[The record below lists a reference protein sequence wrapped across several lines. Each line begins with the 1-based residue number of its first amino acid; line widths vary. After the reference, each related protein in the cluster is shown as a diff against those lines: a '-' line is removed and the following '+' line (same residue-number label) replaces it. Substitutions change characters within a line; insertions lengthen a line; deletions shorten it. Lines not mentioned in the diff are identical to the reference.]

1 MEKIKGLHYEAGEAP
16 KILILGTMPGSQSI
30 EKQEYYSSHN
40 NSFWTIIEEVF
51 NNGKPFANY
60 SEKCDCLHN
69 NGIALW
75 DVFDSCDRVKS
86 SDKTIKEPVCNDL
99 KSFLNKYQTISLVI
113 FNGKKAEEA
122 FKKHFQLDVKTVTAP
137 STSNAFPMKREKKT
151 ALWKEALGLCEKE
164 EKPAETPKKEEGSLK
179 SLEMTISG
187 APYVISLPIM
197 EDGWE
202 KDAKKLIKECDEEN
216 DKTDFRVDFYANT
229 FRDYWEDEMMIVL
242 YDEKEPVNILIQDRE
257 TEETVD
263 QFTQKDVPLKICN
276 DVVLDAGDIFF
287 IKKCEDA
294 KSYFSA
300 KTIYSRD
307 VFSFTKVKVKVGDR
321 MMEGLVPF
329 DFDNED
335 AFFNEMFT
343 DFEIYNSCDDYSDET
358 ESLYINLNGNCT
370 VIGEDLRPGSNG
382 FTPVNNTQ
390 SSNNQQSTE
399 KMNIRIEISG
409 RGNIFN
415 IVSPSSLEDNEDWK
429 DAIRPLIETSEEECE
444 SIEDLDGF
452 EEFSA
457 EYMGDS
463 EELMLYIPEENHP
476 VYIKVIDTDTD
487 DVIDEFTSD
496 DVEITD
502 NNVTINGGYICRKSY
517 VHAGQ
522 LAVDLYDV
530 EYSRDNFSFN
540 KVSVKIGDDSFD
552 DRIEIGYE
560 YYDEDAEYDTDAM
573 FDIEDYDEKNASL
586 FVNLDGELYEF

>member
-1 MEKIKGLHYEAGEAP
+1 MNKINGLHFEAGEAP

-30 EKQEYYSSHN
+30 EKQEYYSSPN
-40 NSFWTIIEEVF
+40 NSFWAIIEQVF
-51 NNGKPFANY
+51 NDGKPFANY
-60 SEKCDCLHN
+60 NEKCACLHN
-69 NGIALW
+69 NSIALW
-75 DVFDSCDRVKS
+75 DVFDSCDREKS
-86 SDKTIKEPVCNDL
+86 LDKAIKEPVYNDFE
-99 KSFLNKYQTISLVI
+99 SFLNKYPTISLIV

-122 FKKHFQLDVKTVTAP
+122 FKKHNQLNIKTVTAP

-151 ALWKEALGLCEKE
+151 ALWKEALGLSEKE
-164 EKPAETPKKEEGSLK
+164 EKPAETPRKEEGTLR

-187 APYVISLPIM
+187 APYIISMPII
-197 EDGWE
+197 EDEWK

-216 DKTDFRVDFYANT
+216 DSTDFRVDFYANT

-242 YDEKEPVNILIQDRE
+242 YDEKETVNILIQDRE

-263 QFTQKDVPLKICN
+263 QFTQKDVPLKTS

-329 DFDNED
+329 NFADED

-343 DFEIYNSCDDYSDET
+343 DFEIYNYCDDYSDET

-370 VIGEDLRPGSNG
+370 VIGEELRPDGDG
-382 FTPVNNTQ
+382 FIPDNNTQ
-390 SSNNQQSTE
+390 PSNDQNNAE

-429 DAIRPLIETSEEECE
+429 DAIKPLIETSEEEGE
-444 SIEDLDGF
+444 SIEDLDDF
-452 EEFSA
+452 EEFSV
-457 EYMGDS
+457 EYMDDC
-463 EELMLYIPEENHP
+463 EELMLYTPEEDHP
-476 VYIKVIDTDTD
+476 VYIKVIDTDSD
-487 DVIDEFTSD
+487 EVIDEFTSN

-502 NNVTINGGYICRKSY
+502 SNVTINGGYICRKAY

-540 KVSVKIGDDSFD
+540 KVSVKIGDQSFD
-552 DRIEIGYE
+552 DRLEIGYE
-560 YYDEDAEYDTDAM
+560 YYDEEAEYDTDAM